1 MGAPCNESAY
11 SDEKDRHGVFM
22 KVGSTCNKLANQGER
37 DKVKEKSKSREK
49 L

>member
-1 MGAPCNESAY
+1 MGAPFNDSPC
-11 SDEKDRHGVFM
+11 SDEKDRHGVLM

-37 DKVKEKSKSREK
+37 DKVKVKSKSREK

>member
-1 MGAPCNESAY
+1 MGAPCNY
-11 SDEKDRHGVFM
+11 SPISYEKDRHGVLM
-22 KVGSTCNKLANQGER
+22 KVGNTCNKLANQGER